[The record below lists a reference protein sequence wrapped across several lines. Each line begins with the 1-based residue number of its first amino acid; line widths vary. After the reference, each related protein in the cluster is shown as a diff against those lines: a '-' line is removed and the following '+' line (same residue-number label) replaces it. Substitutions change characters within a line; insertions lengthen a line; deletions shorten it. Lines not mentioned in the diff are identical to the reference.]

1 MHGIPKDNMAISID
15 AQATKSKGSSEGESS
30 TDGGVSKDIDS
41 SSCGGDEGGSNNKDR
56 DDGRLQYRQ

>member
-1 MHGIPKDNMAISID
+1 MAIRID
-15 AQATKSKGSSEGESS
+15 VQATKSKGSSEGESS

-41 SSCGGDEGGSNNKDR
+41 SSCGGERGSNNKDR